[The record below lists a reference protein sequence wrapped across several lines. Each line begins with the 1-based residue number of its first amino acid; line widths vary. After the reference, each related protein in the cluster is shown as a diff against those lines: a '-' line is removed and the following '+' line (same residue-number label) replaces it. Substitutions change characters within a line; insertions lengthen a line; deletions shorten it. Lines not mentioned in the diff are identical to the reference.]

1 MSRCSLPDTAGSSKS
16 PFSPHLFVPRGSHS
30 SPVLGAGG
38 RREGPFY
45 LFFLPSPF
53 ILLQALIIEGLNLS
67 CSCLLPSFPDSIPN
81 KGLWFE
87 FEGVFFFRFL
97 FPSRDLRPVMRYQ
110 HPLLPTAPKTNPP
123 PRQPL
128 PLQRLQ
134 HPLACSQG
142 REGTR
147 YQRRAA
153 GPCSPSWEV
162 NTIELQGRAACNCL
176 RFDEATFHYL
186 PLPQVLPQ

>member
-1 MSRCSLPDTAGSSKS
+1 MSRCSFPDTAGSSKS

-38 RREGPFY
+38 RREGLFFFFPFFF
-45 LFFLPSPF
+45 FFLPSPF

-67 CSCLLPSFPDSIPN
+67 CSCLLPSFPNSISN

-87 FEGVFFFRFL
+87 FEGFFFFFRFL

-110 HPLLPTAPKTNPP
+110 HPLLPTSPKTNPP

-128 PLQRLQ
+128 PPQRLQ
-134 HPLACSQG
+134 HPLPCSQG
-142 REGTR
+142 R
-147 YQRRAA
+147 RAPDTSA
-153 GPCSPSWEV
+153 GLPALAVRP
-162 NTIELQGRAACNCL
+162 GR
-176 RFDEATFHYL
+176 
-186 PLPQVLPQ
+186 